1 MRRYR
6 KYKHDFSNVPSV
18 RIARSQQNL
27 SHTVTT
33 SLSVGDLVPIDWQ
46 EVLPGDTFIT
56 KVPNVSRVTSSFL
69 KPVMDNLYLDVYHFF
84 VPYRLLYVES
94 EQVFGSASPSA
105 YELDERSSYPATSSE
120 GVNVAVGS
128 IADYLGIPAGK
139 PCGNTTS
146 GVVSVLPFRAFALI
160 YDKFFRDENVID
172 EIYVQ
177 KGPKV
182 RTETINSDPFSPNNY
197 CGMPPK
203 AGKIKDYFTS
213 ALPQPQKG
221 EPVTLGI
228 GTWAPVLTREE
239 TTGASASPTLRFSPP
254 PPGAV
259 PLVIS
264 SSGAAVKGL
273 TTTSGGGDG
282 VYPVNLWAN
291 LSEATAVSVNE
302 QRLNFA
308 LQKMLE
314 RDAIYGTRYNEFLLG
329 HFGVHNPDAR
339 LQLPEP
345 LGGSRSPLN
354 IQQVAQTSSA
364 VDDSPLANVAGYSWS
379 NGSSRYTRSF
389 TEHGLVMTVACIR
402 YHHSYQQGLAKK
414 WTRFVRE
421 DFYDPLFAT
430 IGQQPIYT
438 SELYWDGKIVPKS
451 SDDKVFGYKE
461 AWAEYRNVPSTV
473 TGEVRGN
480 ALNTLKM
487 WTFAD
492 YYSNAPI
499 LSKAFIEETSAF
511 VDDTLSLPST
521 SQDNF
526 IVQFYFDT
534 IAYRPM
540 PVYSMPG
547 LIDHH

>member
-6 KYKHDFSNVPSV
+6 KIKHDFSNVPSV

-33 SLSVGDLVPIDWQ
+33 SFSVGDLIPIDWQ

-84 VPYRLLYVES
+84 VPYRLLYDKS
-94 EQVFGSASPSA
+94 EEVFGSASPSA
-105 YELDERSSYPATSSE
+105 YEQDDRSSYPATSSE
-120 GVNVAVGS
+120 GSNVVAGS

-139 PCGNTTS
+139 PCGKTAS

-160 YDKFFRDENVID
+160 YDKYFRDENVID
-172 EIYVQ
+172 EIYIH
-177 KGPKV
+177 KGEKA
-182 RTETINSDPFSPNNY
+182 RTETINSGPFSPTNY

-221 EPVTLGI
+221 EPIRLGL
-228 GTWAPVLTREE
+228 GQWAPVVTRAGAM
-239 TTGASASPTLRFSPP
+239 TGASSPMVFLPSASGTT
-254 PPGAV
+254 
-259 PLVIS
+259 PLVI
-264 SSGAAVKGL
+264 
-273 TTTSGGGDG
+273 TNDG
-282 VYPVNLWAN
+282 VVRQGNATAGSTGTAVYPVNLWAN
-291 LSEATAVSVNE
+291 LEEATAATINE
-302 QRLNFA
+302 QRLSFA

-438 SELYWDGKIVPKS
+438 SELYWDGQVVPKS

-480 ALNTLKM
+480 VTNTLKM

-492 YYSNAPI
+492 YYSNAPV

-511 VDDTLSLPST
+511 VDDTLSVPAS